1 MASTLPCNSY
11 SAIRF
16 YGGLAWRTHPA
27 ASRTLEREGHDR
39 PTKGRQ
45 PAWPPVLA
53 RTRQP
58 TRRSHAGGQPRR
70 ADAKRNVAA
79 ILTAAAECLAKNPDT
94 SVAEIAA
101 AAGVGRMTLYGHFK
115 TRADLLDA
123 VLTRVIAEADE
134 TLDAVDVSGD
144 PRDALARLV
153 AASWLVV
160 DRLRHVLEA
169 AQRELPA
176 ERIRQAHDRVLG
188 RVQSLIERGRD
199 AGAFRA
205 DLPLP
210 WLVSLAMNVMH
221 AAATEVSAGR
231 LTSDQ
236 APSVVAGTL
245 LAALTA
251 PGDRGPRPARLRRT
265 RISPN
270 GSRLTPPASKQAL
283 GRVGV
288 TEAGGL
294 LHVPRE
300 RAGAVGPAAVAADV
314 QRLRAGLQ
322 HRGRAAAPQAV
333 AAVAAASAR

>member
-1 MASTLPCNSY
+1 MATGTRMNQ
-11 SAIRF
+11 A
-16 YGGLAWRTHPA
+16 ADQAETPA
-27 ASRTLEREGHDR
+27 S
-39 PTKGRQ
+39 
-45 PAWPPVLA
+45 
-53 RTRQP
+53 
-58 TRRSHAGGQPRR
+58 QPRR

-79 ILTAAAECLAKNPDT
+79 ILAAAAGCLAKNPDT

-123 VLTRVIAEADE
+123 VLTRVIAETDE

-144 PRDALARLV
+144 PCDALAGLV

-160 DRLRHVLEA
+160 DQLRHVLEA

-176 ERIRQAHDRVLG
+176 ERIHQAHDQVLG
-188 RVQSLIERGRD
+188 RVRSLIERGQD
-199 AGAFRA
+199 TGAFRA

-251 PGDRGPRPARLRRT
+251 PGAVVP
-265 RISPN
+265 S
-270 GSRLTPPASKQAL
+270 PPA
-283 GRVGV
+283 
-288 TEAGGL
+288 
-294 LHVPRE
+294 
-300 RAGAVGPAAVAADV
+300 
-314 QRLRAGLQ
+314 
-322 HRGRAAAPQAV
+322 
-333 AAVAAASAR
+333 